1 MVVVADVVVGG
12 VVDADG
18 ILHTVNPQ
26 HQLLTLDVFENV
38 QVRLLPLETFVT
50 VVVVVVEKSN
60 NIKSTD
66 VTQLLL
72 FKVVFQIIIHNVRKV
87 HPFFVNAGCW
97 YGEAFHVDRLPPS
110 PSFLLRVCRR
120 SGVGHG

>member
-1 MVVVADVVVGG
+1 MTVPSQAACPPLSCCNNFCIGIVVVADVVVGG
-12 VVDADG
+12 
-18 ILHTVNPQ
+18 
-26 HQLLTLDVFENV
+26 
-38 QVRLLPLETFVT
+38 
-50 VVVVVVEKSN
+50 VVEKSN

-72 FKVVFQIIIHNVRKV
+72 FKIVFQIIIHNVRKV

-110 PSFLLRVCRR
+110 PSFLLRVCLPM
-120 SGVGHG
+120 